1 MQCVLLQIF
10 FKKNQINIMSK
21 KQLYDFGMVGL
32 GVMGRNFLLNVAD
45 HGYSIIGL
53 DNNQE
58 QADALVEEAA
68 GKPAKVTTDM
78 KDFVA
83 SLKKPRKIMLL
94 VPAGKVVDIVIEDL
108 LKHVEP
114 NDVIIDGGNS
124 FFEDTERRLEYLKEK
139 KSPFWELE
147 FRVEQKV
154 QGLGRALCLVVRSKL
169 IIR

>member
-1 MQCVLLQIF
+1 
-10 FKKNQINIMSK
+10 MSK

-58 QADALVEEAA
+58 QAEALVEEA
-68 GKPAKVTTDM
+68 GDKPAKATTDM

-94 VPAGKVVDIVIEDL
+94 VPAGKNTIRL
-108 LKHVEP
+108 LP
-114 NDVIIDGGNS
+114 PL
-124 FFEDTERRLEYLKEK
+124 TATLKELAE
-139 KSPFWELE
+139 SVRILDEVFAELG
-147 FRVEQKV
+147 KN
-154 QGLGRALCLVVRSKL
+154 
-169 IIR
+169 